1 MRKDVLENGFVYHV
15 YTKSIAEF
23 KIFNCESEFTRMIE
37 CIRYYQKEK
46 PVIRFSHFVQLLESS
61 KINFKERL
69 LDTKEDLIEIIA
81 FCIMPTHIH
90 LVLKQIKN
98 NGISIFMSNIL
109 NSYTRYFNQRHRR
122 KGPLWEG
129 RFKNVIVETD
139 EYLIHLT
146 RYLHL
151 NPVTAGLVE
160 RPEEWLATSYREY
173 LSQNGNKICKY
184 ENILNIE
191 KERYKNFVEDRIQ
204 YQKELAK
211 IKSITLE

>member
-109 NSYTRYFNQRHRR
+109 NSYTRYFNQRHGR